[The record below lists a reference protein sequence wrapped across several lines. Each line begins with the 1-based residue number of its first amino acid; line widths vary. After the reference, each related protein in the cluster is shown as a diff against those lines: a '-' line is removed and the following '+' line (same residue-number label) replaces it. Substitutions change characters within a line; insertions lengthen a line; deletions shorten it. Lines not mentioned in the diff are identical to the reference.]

1 MKKSLEV
8 FAKQLVKNVEKQ
20 PGWIPLLALS
30 YVIVELADLQ
40 TELSLFGRTL
50 TVSSELIA
58 GVAAFALYQV
68 GDALDKALFTS
79 AAARLRWLEE
89 ARADARKGLAVNEGV
104 YAVAKS
110 VAVASGDFW
119 QVPIHVRNEAA
130 KFLRSLSLPLLA
142 AGAYFALN
150 GQFAVAILSLL
161 FGLISIPLFILLKAG
176 HMRSL
181 YDEMRA
187 LRKKPEYDAQDL
199 NGVRLFFW
207 EGDMVASA
215 LRMYP
220 CVG

>member
-1 MKKSLEV
+1 MKKSLEL

-20 PGWIPLLALS
+20 PGWIPLLVLTW
-30 YVIVELADLQ
+30 VIVELADLQ
-40 TELSLFGRTL
+40 TELILFGRTL

-58 GVAAFALYQV
+58 GVGAFALYQV
-68 GDALDKALFTS
+68 GDALDKAIFKP
-79 AAARLRWLEE
+79 AAARLLWLED
-89 ARADARKGLAVNEGV
+89 ARANARKALTVNEGV

-119 QVPIHVRNEAA
+119 QAPIHVRNEAA
-130 KFLRSLSLPLLA
+130 KFLRSLSLPLVA
-142 AGAYFALN
+142 AGVYFLLS
-150 GQFAVAILSLL
+150 GWLILAVLSLL

-181 YDEMRA
+181 YDEMRE

-207 EGDMVASA
+207 EGEMVASA
-215 LRMYP
+215 LRVYP